1 VIVNA
6 LGFHQV
12 SSTTRCLIFGLLTR
26 YNYSFR
32 VFPNSYSYSVNTMLR
47 SLPLLQLD
55 KTLTPWRSLPRSRP
69 IGGWLRA
76 VRQALGMT
84 TRQLAKAVGVTQAAV
99 VDAERTEAKGDI
111 TLTTLQRYA
120 AALGCELTYA
130 LVPNR
135 PLQEVVEERAERIA
149 REIAELRRKLMEG
162 KRSRLWQ

>member
-1 VIVNA
+1 M
-6 LGFHQV
+6 
-12 SSTTRCLIFGLLTR
+12 
-26 YNYSFR
+26 
-32 VFPNSYSYSVNTMLR
+32 PR
-47 SLPLLQLD
+47 SLALHQLD
-55 KTLTPWRSLPRSRP
+55 KTLSPWRSLPRSRP

-111 TLTTLQRYA
+111 SLRTLQRYA

-130 LVPNR
+130 LVPKR

-149 REIAELRRKLMEG
+149 RDEASRVRHSMALEDQPTGREHLEGEIAELRRKLLEG